1 MTPKAVKAKLKAIQ
15 KLRALFLQET
25 NFQIRYDATHARGWS
40 DSYLLTLDGT
50 DVGYASLK
58 ADDTQTRDT
67 MFEFFVVRPFRK
79 HAVALFKACLA
90 ASGATQVECQSNA
103 ALLTSLLFEH
113 TTDIRSDVILFDDHA
128 VTEHAIAGVVVR
140 PRKRY
145 DSVFEHKVE
154 PVGDYVATLDGEV
167 VATGGFLLH
176 YNMPFADLFMEVRE
190 DRRRRGIGSYLIQE
204 VKKACYLAGRVPAA
218 RCDFTNAGSRA
229 TLLKAG
235 MRICG
240 QMLKGRVAASPAVA
254 LEAAEDAAT
263 INRSRKLGEVHVG
276 DG

>member
-40 DSYLLTLDGT
+40 DSYLLTLDDT
-50 DVGYASLK
+50 EVGYASLK
-58 ADDTQTRDT
+58 AGDDSKARDT
-67 MFEFFVVRPFRK
+67 LFEFFVVRPFRK
-79 HAVALFKACLA
+79 HAAALFREGLA
-90 ASGATQVECQSNA
+90 TGGARHVECQSNDR
-103 ALLTSLLFEH
+103 LLTSLLFENA
-113 TTDIRSDVILFDDHA
+113 TDIHCDVTLFDDHA
-128 VTEHAIAGVVVR
+128 VTEHAIPGVVVR
-140 PRKRY
+140 PRKRN
-145 DSVFEHKVE
+145 DTIFEHKAE
-154 PVGDYVATLDGEV
+154 PVGDYVATLDNEV

-218 RCDFTNAGSRA
+218 RCDFANTASRA

-235 MRICG
+235 MRLCG
-240 QMLKGRVAASPAVA
+240 QMLKGRIVPT
-254 LEAAEDAAT
+254 AT
-263 INRSRKLGEVHVG
+263 AHGPRTGG
-276 DG
+276 